1 MGEYSMKAQE
11 AQQEEATATAT
22 TYPYPYA
29 KIPNWINMIFLDN
42 SIALMITT
50 IDMGQLPAQVN
61 AAVAMLDFINN
72 YTMIVTTYIS
82 LGIEFSG
89 LLHCVYLVQYG
100 FAYFI
105 TKSKTKTSDNSNEEI
120 EISESSRNNTIT
132 KKIFFWLRVLISLC
146 VLCFA
151 LAVTVTALL
160 EGKSGMWNGVSPAL
174 SIIIFF
180 CLLCLVGL
188 MEGLQI
194 AAFALLNTPNNEL
207 LEYKIAH
214 KNCALMYEG
223 QNLQSFLVGRQ
234 IFVAALMFIVARIAT
249 ISIDANSGQTNI
261 FNVSN
266 GFQYFLDTG
275 LLGAVILT
283 IIGSLAWR
291 VIASSFPL
299 LFMSNP
305 IIYIIIRACFI
316 LESTGVCSAA
326 WLIALI
332 CKKIFRIKSDDAYL
346 NNNENNTNENE
357 IENDTDDTERGV
369 LVDEDAA
376 AAAIAGDTS
385 TIKVDSLRS
394 AFASQRQRHRM
405 SSSSSSGA
413 GSSNNRS
420 VVFSSRELRF
430 NDDDDNMKAKMDK
443 MKSSFVASARLSA
456 VMSTKDLGS
465 LMEELG
471 NEYGVDSYDEDDEG
485 DGDDEKDD
493 KKSNNNVG
501 LVELS
506 EGEEGIDPEHE
517 C

>member
-1 MGEYSMKAQE
+1 MGEYSMKAQQ
-11 AQQEEATATAT
+11 AQQAQQEEEATATAT

-105 TKSKTKTSDNSNEEI
+105 TKSKTKTGDNSNEEI

-305 IIYIIIRACFI
+305 IIYVIIRACFI

-357 IENDTDDTERGV
+357 NDTDDTERGG
-369 LVDEDAA
+369 LADEDAA
-376 AAAIAGDTS
+376 SAIAGDTS

-394 AFASQRQRHRM
+394 AFASQRQRQRM
-405 SSSSSSGA
+405 SSSSGA